1 MAKIGPKHGKKW
13 DAPNP
18 FWDGKWDIFGSRW
31 ARFGQFACALIF
43 ALWIPKWPNLGP
55 KFVTTVPGSW
65 TLRDGTRGIFGLFLA
80 CFGPWAVRAE
90 IVPFGPAEAQCGQKT
105 HTPGRNRT
113 PKMIF

>member
-65 TLRDGTRGIFGLFLA
+65 TLRDGTRGIFGLFWA
-80 CFGPWAVRAE
+80 CLELCCLILGRLGPE
-90 IVPFGPAEAQCGQKT
+90 PFKFEGTG
-105 HTPGRNRT
+105 GW
-113 PKMIF
+113 